1 MSVGI
6 TKDGRYYV
14 QYRVP
19 DSKSP
24 KRKYFGRGAEA
35 KREAK
40 KRDAEIKLM
49 KARQEEV
56 RESDL
61 YLLELAQIYIDHE
74 KAIGKKS
81 MKDLKEL
88 GRRVNDSYL
97 PALDHVPIHKLM
109 ARDFDKLAKEYN
121 DKKYSNCT
129 FNRYLAYLNV
139 IFNFGV
145 DSDYIEKNPMASWW
159 KRVKKQ
165 EKPRELEI
173 GREEIQAIHD
183 NAPPHIQRVIK
194 IIMNTGCRPGQT
206 ELLKIKYS
214 DVDYE
219 NKVIRIRGTKT
230 IRSDRYVPVQDEFLE
245 TIKEWQKDARTE
257 HLVEFRGKPIK
268 CINGAFLKSVKRA
281 GITKDVVPYHLRHYF
296 ASILVARKVDFKTL
310 SVLMGH
316 SSPAMLFSTYCHTV
330 DGTGRQAIE
339 KLPSF

>member
-1 MSVGI
+1 MSVGC
-6 TKDGRYYV
+6 TKDGRFYV

-19 DSKSP
+19 HSKSP
-24 KRKYFGRGAEA
+24 KREYFGRGI
-35 KREAK
+35 EAK
-40 KRDAEIKLM
+40 KAAKERDAEVKLM
-49 KARQEEV
+49 KARHEEV
-56 RESDL
+56 RESDV
-61 YLLELAQIYIDHE
+61 YLDELAQTYLDHE

-81 MKDLKEL
+81 IRDLTEL
-88 GRRVNDSYL
+88 ANRLNRSYL
-97 PALDHVPIHKLM
+97 PALNHAPIHKLK
-109 ARDFDKLAKEYN
+109 ARDFDKLALEY
-121 DKKYSNCT
+121 KGLSNCS

-159 KRVKKQ
+159 RRVKKQ

-173 GREEIQAIHD
+173 GREEIQAIYD

-230 IRSDRYVPVQDEFLE
+230 IRSDRYVPVQEEFLE
-245 TIKEWQKDARTE
+245 AIKEWKKDARTE

-281 GITKDVVPYHLRHYF
+281 GITKNVVPYHLRHYF

-330 DGTGRQAIE
+330 DGTGRKAIE

>member
-1 MSVGI
+1 MSVGS
-6 TKDGRYYV
+6 TKDGRFYV

-19 DSKSP
+19 HSKSP
-24 KRKYFGRGAEA
+24 KREYFGRGIEA
-35 KREAK
+35 RKAAK
-40 KRDAEIKLM
+40 ERDAEVKLM
-49 KARQEEV
+49 KARQEDV
-56 RESDL
+56 RESDV
-61 YLLELAQIYIDHE
+61 YLDELAQTYIDHE

-81 MKDLKEL
+81 IKDLTEL
-88 GRRVNDSYL
+88 ANRLNRSYL
-97 PALDHVPIHKLM
+97 PVLNHAPIHKLK
-109 ARDFDKLAKEYN
+109 ARDFDKLALEY
-121 DKKYSNCT
+121 KGLSNCS

-139 IFNFGV
+139 IFNFGM
-145 DSDYIEKNPMASWW
+145 DSDYIEKNPMANWW

-173 GREEIQAIHD
+173 GREEIQAISD

-230 IRSDRYVPVQDEFLE
+230 IRSDRYVPVQNEFLE
-245 TIKEWQKDARTE
+245 VIKEWEKEARTE

-316 SSPAMLFSTYCHTV
+316 SSPAMLFSTYCHSV
-330 DGTGRQAIE
+330 DGTGRKAIE
-339 KLPSF
+339 KLPRF

>member
-1 MSVGI
+1 MSVGC
-6 TKDGRYYV
+6 TKDGRFYV

-19 DSKSP
+19 HSKSP
-24 KRKYFGRGAEA
+24 KREYFGRGIESKKKA
-35 KREAK
+35 KE
-40 KRDAEIKLM
+40 RDAEVKLM

-56 RESDL
+56 RESDV
-61 YLLELAQIYIDHE
+61 YLDELAQTYIDHE

-81 MKDLKEL
+81 IRNLTEL
-88 GRRVNDSYL
+88 ANRLNRSYL
-97 PALDHVPIHKLM
+97 PALNHAPIHKLM
-109 ARDFDKLAKEYN
+109 ARDFDKLALEYN
-121 DKKYSNCT
+121 KKDYSNCT

-173 GREEIQAIHD
+173 GREEIQAIFD

-214 DVDYE
+214 DVDFE
-219 NKVIRIRGTKT
+219 SKVIRIRGTKT
-230 IRSDRYVPVQDEFLE
+230 IRSDRYVPVQDEFLDA
-245 TIKEWQKDARTE
+245 IKEWQKDARTE

-268 CINGAFLKSVKRA
+268 CINGAFLRSVQRA

-296 ASILVARKVDFKTL
+296 ASIMVASNVDIKTV
-310 SVLMGH
+310 SVLLGH
-316 SSPAMLFSTYCHTV
+316 SSPAMLFNTYCHLIGDTK
-330 DGTGRQAIE
+330 RQAIE